1 MINERMLEFLSL
13 AEIINNWE
21 LMRFAG
27 IVTNV
32 KDYNWEKV
40 HKRYQEL
47 AEELLSPYVINK
59 DSKE

>member
-21 LMRFAG
+21 VMYSG
-27 IVTNV
+27 IVTDG
-32 KDYNWEKV
+32 KEYNLIKLSE
-40 HKRYQEL
+40 RYREL
-47 AEELLSPYVINK
+47 AKELLNPYVINK

>member
-13 AEIINNWE
+13 AEIMSNWDI
-21 LMRFAG
+21 MYSG
-27 IVTNV
+27 IVTDE
-32 KDYNWEKV
+32 KEYNLEKV
-40 HKRYQEL
+40 YERYKEL